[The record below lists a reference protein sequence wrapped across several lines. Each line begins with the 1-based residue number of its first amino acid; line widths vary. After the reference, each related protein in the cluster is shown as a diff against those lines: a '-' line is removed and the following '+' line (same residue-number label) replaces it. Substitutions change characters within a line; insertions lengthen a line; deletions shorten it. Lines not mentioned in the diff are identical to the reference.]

1 MTPGSVTVV
10 AMSVVNDDAVD
21 NSGLDWRTVWLTA
34 ADFQV
39 RADDDF

>member
-21 NSGLDWRTVWLTA
+21 NSGLD
-34 ADFQV
+34 
-39 RADDDF
+39 